1 MRIVE
6 GLKWYYELCG
16 SRGVCE
22 IALFRFFGRPKTLA
36 VVPPLTNHPVHL
48 RIGTSD
54 FCSYRDVLVF
64 QTKSYDP
71 KTRCF
76 VPKTIVDVGAH
87 IGMASI
93 GEPDYPMAMIFAVEP
108 EPSNFAALLRNV
120 LPYKNIVPIHAALWP
135 VEGRVSME
143 PSNAHPK
150 GTFRVVQHDQP
161 CIRAITMDTLM
172 RENGIDSIDLLK
184 WTLKVR
190 EKTCSKNVS
199 GLGKYEFLRSNSTIA
214 YAKDAEKLS
223 WPQQQALIVTNGA
236 RSHSYRPPIWTHLQ
250 KRIDRQHFLLL
261 CDPRHYGLVLCA
273 RLQKILLS
281 H

>member
-22 IALFRFFGRPKTLA
+22 IALFRFFGRPQTLA

-71 KTRCF
+71 KTICF

-93 GEPDYPMAMIFAVEP
+93 RLALDYPMAIIFAVEP
-108 EPSNFAALLRNV
+108 EPSNFAALSRNV

-150 GTFRVVQHDQP
+150 GTFRVVQDDQP
-161 CIRAITMDTLM
+161 YIRAITMDTLM

-184 WTLKVR
+184 MDIEGAEKDVFKECPWIRKVR
-190 EKTCSKNVS
+190 VLAIELHDRIREGCRETVLAAAAGFDCHERGEITFLSAANRDS
-199 GLGKYEFLRSNSTIA
+199 PSETDRPATLSAPLRSST
-214 YAKDAEKLS
+214 L
-223 WPQQQALIVTNGA
+223 
-236 RSHSYRPPIWTHLQ
+236 
-250 KRIDRQHFLLL
+250 
-261 CDPRHYGLVLCA
+261 
-273 RLQKILLS
+273 
-281 H
+281 